1 MGNDLQSMQLIEAHL
16 MEDSDVAS
24 KYLSETQLQIRERI
38 KYGYVMW
45 LESPSK
51 PDSMVVKALMETY
64 GISTRQAYAD
74 IDAIKLILGNI
85 KNAHKEWHR
94 YVVIEMCKKAFEL
107 AESNKD
113 PKGMAMAADKLGKYT
128 RLDQIEED
136 QLPWDQLI
144 PPNFEPSTDITV
156 LGFQHVPDLDKKV
169 AALKR
174 KYMPEAEDIEYTEVN
189 GED

>member
-1 MGNDLQSMQLIEAHL
+1 MSNDIQSLQLIQAHL
-16 MEDSDVAS
+16 MDDPDVACI
-24 KYLSETQLQIRERI
+24 YLSETQLKIRERI

-51 PDSMVVKALMETY
+51 PDFLVVKALIDTY
-64 GISTRQAYAD
+64 GISQRQAYAD
-74 IDAIKLILGNI
+74 IDAIKTVLGNI

-156 LGFQHVPDLDKKV
+156 LGFQHDPNIDKKI

-174 KYMPEAEDIEYTEVN
+174 KYMPEVEDVEFTEI
-189 GED
+189 D